1 MALSNQISGL
11 GLEIG
16 FIQNLKKIL
25 VFWTLLLLLSPFTA
39 ASENHIN
46 PQRWLP
52 GDRLD
57 WHSLYL
63 DGYPRENIPIE
74 SVRTAIEGRTTIR
87 ISPQQQW
94 SDWKTFPLWEK
105 PFLHVPICFSP
116 PELTIEEKWRWRD
129 FFAGGGTLM
138 LDHCFSQTTAI
149 EKDWLRWSQSLFP
162 KSSWETISRSHVL
175 SYTFYLL
182 EKKMLLGNDG
192 VPIRL
197 LDQDG
202 RFIMMWNRSKRF
214 SWETMM
220 RNQVRINSNP
230 TDIETG
236 LRFYVNLLMYL
247 LTGDYKTDQLHLPT
261 ILLRRK

>member
-1 MALSNQISGL
+1 MD
-11 GLEIG
+11 LEIG
-16 FIQNLKKIL
+16 FIKNPKTNLI
-25 VFWTLLLLLSPFTA
+25 FWTLLFLLSPTLA
-39 ASENHIN
+39 TSENHPN

-52 GDRLD
+52 GDRLE

-63 DGYPRENIPIE
+63 DSNPKTNRTIK
-74 SVRTAIEGRTTIR
+74 SVRAAIEGRTTIR
-87 ISPQQQW
+87 MSPQQQW
-94 SDWKTFPLWEK
+94 SDWLTFPILEK
-105 PFLHVPICFSP
+105 PFLHVPLCFSP

-138 LDHCFSQTTAI
+138 LDHCS
-149 EKDWLRWSQSLFP
+149 SQSPMIEEDWVLWSNLLFP
-162 KSSWETISRSHVL
+162 ESSWETMSRSHVL
-175 SYTFYLL
+175 SYSFYLL
-182 EKKMLLGNDG
+182 EKKMLLGNEG

-197 LDQDG
+197 LEQDG
-202 RFIMMWNRSKRF
+202 RFIMIWNRSKRF

-220 RNQVRINSNP
+220 RNQVRINPNP

-236 LRFYVNLLMYL
+236 LRFYVNLAMYL

>member
-1 MALSNQISGL
+1 MSNAR
-11 GLEIG
+11 
-16 FIQNLKKIL
+16 NLADLLVPGENTLQTVAIETDRIIL
-25 VFWTLLLLLSPFTA
+25 NGTDGSATDAGDFLLLDATA
-39 ASENHIN
+39 SSTNVGEQFLFEPAT
-46 PQRWLP
+46 
-52 GDRLD
+52 D
-57 WHSLYL
+57 
-63 DGYPRENIPIE
+63 DG
-74 SVRTAIEGRTTIR
+74 SAIMST
-87 ISPQQQW
+87 
-94 SDWKTFPLWEK
+94 
-105 PFLHVPICFSP
+105 
-116 PELTIEEKWRWRD
+116 

-149 EKDWLRWSQSLFP
+149 EKDWFRWSQSLFP

-202 RFIMMWNRSKRF
+202 RFIMLWNRSKRF